1 MKKEIKKTVRLSEE
15 EREILRS
22 ICQKNNDISMSDYI
36 RFAVKNSNI
45 IEIKNISEVI
55 VSLRSIENDFKQI
68 LKQLNQGITPN
79 IELFKN
85 YALNILKIRKVFE
98 QVNMQIDALNTNQSE
113 IWVEI
118 HKEKLSKIDFRLTQ
132 QEFEYIENKSRK
144 IGISATKLMYSA
156 MKSENIIIINGY
168 YEAVVAVYHV
178 ESYIYQIE
186 KMLCTKFSPDETADI
201 KNIKSDI
208 SRTKKELLEIGRKA
222 NIYK

>member
-1 MKKEIKKTVRLSEE
+1 
-15 EREILRS
+15 
-22 ICQKNNDISMSDYI
+22 
-36 RFAVKNSNI
+36 
-45 IEIKNISEVI
+45 
-55 VSLRSIENDFKQI
+55 
-68 LKQLNQGITPN
+68 
-79 IELFKN
+79 
-85 YALNILKIRKVFE
+85 
-98 QVNMQIDALNTNQSE
+98 
-113 IWVEI
+113 
-118 HKEKLSKIDFRLTQ
+118 
-132 QEFEYIENKSRK
+132 
-144 IGISATKLMYSA
+144 MYSA

>member
-144 IGISATKLMYSA
+144 NRHISNKTYVLC
-156 MKSENIIIINGY
+156 
-168 YEAVVAVYHV
+168 YE
-178 ESYIYQIE
+178 
-186 KMLCTKFSPDETADI
+186 K
-201 KNIKSDI
+201 
-208 SRTKKELLEIGRKA
+208 
-222 NIYK
+222 